1 MTRRQTIRALLADTG
16 RLAECKAARC
26 AWARETVA
34 ALRAADRKVD
44 AAWERIFDALPD
56 ELSDERSA
64 QSCRGHDEH
73 WSLEAIPEPPEQAEV
88 DAIHAQIRAAI
99 DEDRWPREL
108 YFGGI

>member
-1 MTRRQTIRALLADTG
+1 MTQRQTIRALLADTG
-16 RLAECKAARC
+16 RLAECKGARC

-56 ELSDERSA
+56 ELSE
-64 QSCRGHDEH
+64 EE
-73 WSLEAIPEPPEQAEV
+73 LEAIPDPPEQAEV

>member
-1 MTRRQTIRALLADTG
+1 MTQSQTIRALLADTG
-16 RLAECKAARC
+16 RLTECKAARC

-56 ELSDERSA
+56 ELSDE
-64 QSCRGHDEH
+64 E
-73 WSLEAIPEPPEQAEV
+73 LEAIPEPPEQAEV